1 MQVADVDSVLSGLSA
16 LPYDKA
22 ATAAAKYDLVCQA
35 LGCETLIVPELK
47 VSEGQP
53 AVSYSIV
60 KATMQSPE
68 FVFHRNSVMES
79 AQQLLNHAV
88 GQLVPVMQERLEL
101 KPLYSQNQRANM
113 HLAMGVSAL
122 HGPHQGAQ
130 KSTITIFSLDLSI
143 TSAANVFSF
152 TSFIDSNV
160 I

>member
-113 HLAMGVSAL
+113 HLARGVSAL
-122 HGPHQGAQ
+122 HHADYLTAEQLLHLVLKAQYDFFGTSLSCRCGLSTGA
-130 KSTITIFSLDLSI
+130 L
-143 TSAANVFSF
+143 
-152 TSFIDSNV
+152 
-160 I
+160 